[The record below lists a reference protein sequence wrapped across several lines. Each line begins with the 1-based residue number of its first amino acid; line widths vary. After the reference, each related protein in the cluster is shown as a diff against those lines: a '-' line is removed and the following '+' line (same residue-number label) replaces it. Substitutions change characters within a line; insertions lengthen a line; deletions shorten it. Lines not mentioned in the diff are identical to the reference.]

1 MSTPLKVLIVEDSE
15 SDARLMVRQLE
26 RAGYAP
32 VWERVETAE
41 AMRTAL
47 GEQAWDL
54 ILADYFLPQSSAEQA
69 LAILHASG
77 QDLPFIVV
85 SGTIGEDVAVAMM
98 KAGAHDYL
106 LKNNLARLAPAV
118 ERELR
123 EAESRR
129 QHRRAED
136 ALRES
141 EAKFRALT
149 EESLVGVCAIQDG
162 RFQYVNAA
170 LAHILGYTS
179 EEPLALPAV
188 AETVAEEDRA
198 LVAENIHRQVV
209 GETKVLRYEFTA
221 VRKNGDRRR
230 MEMLGTATTLAG
242 RPAVLGTALDITER
256 KQAEEQIRELAAML
270 DQAHDAVLVRDLAG
284 RIRYINQG
292 AVRLFG
298 WSKEEAAGANVVE
311 LYRDQGQFAAA
322 TQVLLA
328 TGKWAGELTLPT
340 KSGRELIVASRWTL
354 IRDAQGQS
362 HSVLVINTDIT
373 EKKTLEAQF
382 LRTQR
387 LEAIGTLAGGIAHD
401 LNNILSPILMGTS
414 LLREAQPP
422 GELAQTLDLIE
433 SNAQRAV
440 GVVRQLLTF
449 SRGQGGERI
458 PLHLRH
464 LLRDLHSII
473 SATFP
478 KNITFTTSLAPDL
491 WTLVADP
498 TQVHQVILNL
508 CVNARD
514 AMPTG
519 GTLTLTAANF
529 QVDENYASMA
539 AGARPGPYVHLQVS
553 DIGCGIRPEHLD
565 KIFDPFFTTKEVGRG
580 TGLGLP
586 TVQKVVTGHG
596 GFVTVRS
603 RVGQGTT
610 FDVYL
615 PASPEGVVSGEPAQ
629 PAAALVGQ
637 GELILVVDDEESVRR
652 IMQKTLLRHGYRVV
666 TAGDGTEAVVVFANC
681 QEEIKLVITDLM
693 MPVMD
698 GLRLAHVLVQMKP
711 DVPIVVSTGLGDDP
725 DHSQKL
731 ATLRRLGV
739 RVILTKPYTADQ
751 LIQALQGVLA

>member
-422 GELAQTLDLIE
+422 GELAQTLNLIE